1 MEIKPFI
8 YGDNYIELSANTYL
22 VIDGKDCVLVDPGKE
37 DPKIVEF
44 IKENS
49 LNLKGILLTHGH
61 FDHMRGIIAF
71 ECPVYI
77 HKNDVELLNNPHLNC
92 SDRFSRKNVSID
104 ITPIEVEEGTEINLL
119 SKPIKVIHTPYH
131 TLGSVCYYIPEE
143 KILFSGDT
151 LFKDAM
157 GRSDFVTSD
166 PSLIKPSLAKLGA
179 LPDDVILYPGHGDL
193 TSIGYERKQNPFVKR

>member
-1 MEIKPFI
+1 MEIKSFI

-22 VIDGKDCVLVDPGKE
+22 IIDGKDCVLVDPGKE
-37 DPKIVEF
+37 DPRIVEF

-61 FDHMRGIIAF
+61 CDHMRGIIAF

-77 HKNDVELLNNPHLNC
+77 HKDDVELLNNPHLNC

-104 ITPIEVEEGTEINLL
+104 VAPIEVEEGMEINLL

-131 TLGSVCYYIPEE
+131 TMGSVCYYIPEE

-166 PSLIKPSLAKLGA
+166 PNLIKSSLAKLGA